1 MKEYDVVIVGAG
13 PAGSN
18 FARLLDTQ
26 KYKAL
31 IIDGSTDHDKVC
43 GGLLSPDAQDILA
56 RYDLCLPKEIL
67 ASPQL
72 FSVRTIDFSNNLVR
86 HYRRSYMNV
95 DRKGLDSFFKS
106 LIPPSVDKING
117 RCKKVAK
124 TDLGYEIELVDGEK
138 LSCKWI
144 VGADGASSNVRLSL
158 FKDKKLQKYVAIQ
171 QWFPAGETNPYYS
184 CIFDNE
190 TSSGCSWI
198 FFKDG
203 MLIFGGAFDRK
214 GCREAFEE
222 QKKKLVDSGFVD
234 SNAFGNP
241 IKTEACLVSRP
252 RLSGGIF
259 RGKNGTFLLGEAAGF
274 VSPSSFEGISYALF
288 SGEMLADAFNRYSA
302 EKISTIHRYYNRKTQ
317 KLKAKVAMRCIK
329 RPFMYNKLLRKLV
342 MKSGLTSI
350 KIKTPKETA

>member
-1 MKEYDVVIVGAG
+1 M
-13 PAGSN
+13 
-18 FARLLDTQ
+18 
-26 KYKAL
+26 
-31 IIDGSTDHDKVC
+31 
-43 GGLLSPDAQDILA
+43 
-56 RYDLCLPKEIL
+56 
-67 ASPQL
+67 
-72 FSVRTIDFSNNLVR
+72 
-86 HYRRSYMNV
+86 
-95 DRKGLDSFFKS
+95 
-106 LIPPSVDKING
+106 DKING

-124 TDLGYEIELVDGEK
+124 TDSGYEIELVDGEK

-203 MLIFGGAFDRK
+203 MLIFGGAFDSK
-214 GCREAFEE
+214 NCREAFEE
-222 QKKKLVDSGFVD
+222 QKKKLVDGGFVD
-234 SNAFGNP
+234 SNAFSDP
-241 IKTEACLVSRP
+241 VRTEACLVSRP

-259 RGKNGTFLLGEAAGF
+259 RGKSGAFLLGEAAGF
-274 VSPSSFEGISYALF
+274 ISPSSFEGISYALF

-302 EKISTIHRYYNRKTQ
+302 EKVETIHRYYKRKTR

-350 KIKTPKETA
+350 KIKTSKETA